1 MNDEQKLKQMHVQ
14 IEQEETEIYRLKQR
28 YRQIDIGERNRQK
41 GVD

>member
-28 YRQIDIGERNRQK
+28 YRQIDIDERNRQK